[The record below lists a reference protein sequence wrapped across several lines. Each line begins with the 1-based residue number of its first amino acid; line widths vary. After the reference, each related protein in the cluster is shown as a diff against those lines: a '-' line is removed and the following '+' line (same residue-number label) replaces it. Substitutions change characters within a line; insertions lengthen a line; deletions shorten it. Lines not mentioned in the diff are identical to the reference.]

1 MRSAA
6 VQATQKFVYSQVGD
20 NHKTKEIKQAVDMLI
35 LAGILIPVT
44 HTEANGLPLGS
55 EEDGAYRKM
64 MLLDTGIMLR
74 LLNLSIGNVV
84 QITKDILT
92 ANETELFFR

>member
-1 MRSAA
+1 
-6 VQATQKFVYSQVGD
+6 
-20 NHKTKEIKQAVDMLI
+20 MLI

-55 EEDGAYRKM
+55 EEDGTYRKM

-74 LLNLSIGNVV
+74 LLNLSIGNVA

-92 ANETELFFR
+92 ASETELFFR